1 MSSNLTT
8 SWDLMSLFGPKNHVR
23 TEKNSAVTHVIPET
37 AQVAV
42 TVEMIPVMIIAV
54 IEVSEGTKA
63 PHSTTMIGHAQNVKI
78 LTLPSDK
85 HVIDVKPHD
94 LVAVEVLETT
104 EGVQTEG
111 HNEMVDVTSNVAET
125 TDKKF
130 TMIMIGH
137 AENVITQILHSDKSA
152 TDVKHLALV
161 AVEADPVEADPVVET
176 VVETDAVAA
185 VDTVEETEAETVV
198 ETDAVAAVDT
208 VEADPVVETVVEI
221 DAVAAV
227 DTVEETEVETVV
239 ETDAVAAVDTA
250 EETEA
255 ETVVETDAVAAVD
268 TAETVVET
276 DAVAAE
282 NVVETDAVVAV
293 DTAETVVETD
303 AVAAENVVETDA
315 VAAVDTAETVVET
328 EAVAAETVVETD
340 AVAAE
345 TEAETVVETDAVA
358 AENVVETV
366 VITIAVHKAT
376 TQIIVMQRENAQGT
390 LTIEDQTTSN
400 RRSTTDTTI
409 DWGLT
414 T

>member
-63 PHSTTMIGHAQNVKI
+63 PHSTTMIGHAQNAKI

-208 VEADPVVETVVEI
+208 AEADPVVETVVEI

-315 VAAVDTAETVVET
+315 VAAVDTAEN
-328 EAVAAETVVETD
+328 VVETD